1 MKTRQILPLLA
12 AAMLFT
18 AASCG
23 GGKTDDPAVQLAE
36 LKKNRA
42 DLDKQIAALEAKM
55 PDTGRKATP
64 VTVLQLANGEFS
76 SAIEVQATIEGEQNV
91 VASPQAPGRVTSI
104 LVRPGQRVGRGQ
116 TLATLDANVV
126 SQQANALDPQ
136 IALAK
141 SLYEKQKALRAQDI
155 GTEVQLLQAKA
166 QYEGLLK
173 QKAAVGAQR
182 DLYRIVAPISG
193 TVDEVD
199 LVVGDIAQPGGMMN
213 GIRIVNLSALKAV
226 ANLGESYLG
235 KVKVGDPVTLIFPE
249 LGESLRAKLGYVG
262 QSVTPSGRSF
272 RVEVPLGTNNQLRPN
287 MSCQM
292 KIANYR
298 SSGALSVPVQVIQ
311 KTPQGDFLFVAENG
325 KAKTVNVK
333 TGRVYNGQV
342 EILAG
347 LSPGDKVI
355 VEGYQELDNG
365 KPVTF

>member
-1 MKTRQILPLLA
+1 
-12 AAMLFT
+12 
-18 AASCG
+18 
-23 GGKTDDPAVQLAE
+23 
-36 LKKNRA
+36 
-42 DLDKQIAALEAKM
+42 
-55 PDTGRKATP
+55 
-64 VTVLQLANGEFS
+64 
-76 SAIEVQATIEGEQNV
+76 
-91 VASPQAPGRVTSI
+91 
-104 LVRPGQRVGRGQ
+104 
-116 TLATLDANVV
+116 
-126 SQQANALDPQ
+126 
-136 IALAK
+136 
-141 SLYEKQKALRAQDI
+141 
-155 GTEVQLLQAKA
+155 
-166 QYEGLLK
+166 
-173 QKAAVGAQR
+173 
-182 DLYRIVAPISG
+182 
-193 TVDEVD
+193 
-199 LVVGDIAQPGGMMN
+199 MMN

>member
-1 MKTRQILPLLA
+1 MKTRFFIPLLA
-12 AAMLFT
+12 AATLT

-23 GGKTDDPAVQLAE
+23 GGKTDDPAAKLAE
-36 LKKNRA
+36 LKANRA
-42 DLDKQIAALEAKM
+42 DIDKQIAALEAKL
-55 PDTGRKATP
+55 PDTARKATP
-64 VTVLQLANGEFS
+64 VTVLQLASGEFS
-76 SAIEVQATIEGEQNV
+76 SAVEIQAAIEGTQNV
-91 VASPQAPGRVTSI
+91 VASPQAPGRVTNI
-104 LVRPGQRVGRGQ
+104 LVRPGQRVSRGQ

-126 SQQANALDPQ
+126 EQNASALDPQ

-182 DLYRIVAPISG
+182 DLYRIIAPISG

-199 LVVGDIAQPGGMMN
+199 LVVGDIAQPGGMVN
-213 GIRIVNLSALKAV
+213 GIRIVNLGALKAV

-235 KVKVGDPVTLIFPE
+235 KVKAGDPVTLIFPE
-249 LGESLRAKLGYVG
+249 LGDSLRTRLSYVG

-272 RVEVPLGTNNQLRPN
+272 RVEANLGSNDKLRPN

-298 SSGALSVPVQVIQ
+298 ADNTLSVPVQVIQ
-311 KTPQGDFLFVAENG
+311 KTPQGDFLFIAENG
-325 KAKTVNVK
+325 KAKSVTVE

-347 LSPGDKVI
+347 LNPGDKVI

>member
-1 MKTRQILPLLA
+1 MNAKIFSLLA
-12 AAMLFT
+12 ATLLT

-23 GGKTDDPAVQLAE
+23 GGKTSDDPGAQLAA
-36 LKKNRA
+36 LKKERA
-42 DLDKQIAALEAKM
+42 DLDKKIAAIEAKV

-64 VTVLQLANGEFS
+64 VTVLQLASGEFS
-76 SAIEVQATIEGEQNV
+76 SAVELQAAIEGTQNV

-104 LVRPGQRVGRGQ
+104 SVRPGQRVGRGQ
-116 TLATLDANVV
+116 TLATLDADVIN
-126 SQQANALDPQ
+126 QQASSLDPQ

-166 QYEGLLK
+166 QYESLLK
-173 QKAAVGAQR
+173 QKQAVGSQR
-182 DLYRIVAPISG
+182 GLYRIIAPISG
-193 TVDEVD
+193 TVDEVN
-199 LVVGDIAQPGGMMN
+199 LVVGDIAQPGGMVN
-213 GIRIVNLSALKAV
+213 GIRIVNLGALKAV

-235 KVKVGDPVTLIFPE
+235 KVKTGDPVTLVFPE
-249 LGESLRAKLGYVG
+249 LGDSITAKISYVA
-262 QSVTPSGRSF
+262 QSVSSMGRSF
-272 RVEVPLGTNNQLRPN
+272 RVEVNLGGNEKLRPN

-298 SSGALSVPVQVIQ
+298 AANTLTVPVQVLQ
-311 KTPQGDFLFVAENG
+311 KTPQGQYLFVAEAG
-325 KAKTVNVK
+325 KAKAVNVQ

-342 EILAG
+342 EVLAG
-347 LSPGDKVI
+347 LNPGDKVI